1 MATIR
6 DYVKSNLGETYD
18 KLTDTAG
25 FDGGNARPDVV
36 GLKIAASLSRF
47 SVTEASLST
56 FGKSYIADH
65 ATRLLITV
73 AIDYYMVQTRRIDNA
88 SRPSGISPQG
98 GEVGQNYDRIAA
110 LRRID
115 EILAARLI
123 NDYPFFETQLPGGA
137 APRMAVGDG
146 NNLRTIDPLTFP
158 PGGVPELYGR
168 EFTTPYLVVEG

>member
-36 GLKIAASLSRF
+36 GLKIRAGVSRF
-47 SVTEASLST
+47 GVTESALT
-56 FGKSYIADH
+56 DFGKSYVADH
-65 ATRLLITV
+65 VTRTLIPV

-88 SRPSGISPQG
+88 SRPSGITPQG

-115 EILAARLI
+115 EILASRLI
-123 NDYPFFETQLPGGA
+123 ADYPLFEGALPGGA

-146 NNLRTIDPLTFP
+146 NNLKTIDPLTFE
-158 PGGVPELYGR
+158 PGGAPGAYGR